1 MSSLP
6 DSRRLQQRF
15 TQHLRTGVRTTIPG
29 VAPDRLA
36 HYRHAIFHM
45 VKDTM
50 ESAYPVTCANI
61 PARKWDRMVRN
72 FFAHHACTS
81 NQVWKLPLEFYT
93 YAVENNWDEVY
104 DIPYLSDLLA
114 FEWAEIEVF
123 NMEDIAPA
131 AFTAAGSWLET
142 PLVLNPEYRLLSFKY
157 PVHREAKRARL
168 LKEQGAW
175 FVLLHR
181 EPVSG
186 HVQFT
191 GLSPW
196 LAFVTEQLAVGI
208 TVKDILEYAPQL
220 GITVTDTLE
229 NDTIAFLTDM
239 QRQQFVL
246 GFQP

>member
-1 MSSLP
+1 MNSLP
-6 DSRRLQQRF
+6 DSRQLQQRF
-15 TQHLRTGVRTTIPG
+15 TTHLRTGVRTTIPG

-61 PARKWDRMVRN
+61 PRRKWDHMVKI
-72 FFAHHACTS
+72 FFARHACTA
-81 NQVWKLPLEFYT
+81 NQVWKLPLEFYA

-123 NMEDIAPA
+123 NMEDAEPA
-131 AFTAAGSWLET
+131 AFVATGDWRET
-142 PLVLNPEYRLLSFKY
+142 PLVLNPEYRLLSFRY
-157 PVHREAKRARL
+157 PVHQEAKRRRL
-168 LKEQGAW
+168 LKQQGAW

-181 EPVSG
+181 EPGTG

-196 LAFVTEQLAVGI
+196 LAFVTEQLAAGI

-220 GITVTDTLE
+220 GITVTVELETDTV
-229 NDTIAFLTDM
+229 AFLRDM
-239 QRQQFVL
+239 HQRQFVL

>member
-6 DSRRLQQRF
+6 DTPQLQHRF
-15 TQHLRTGVRTTIPG
+15 TQHCRTGVRTTLPG
-29 VAPDRLA
+29 VAPDRLT
-36 HYRHAIFHM
+36 HYRRAIQHM

-50 ESAYPVTCANI
+50 ESAYPITCANI
-61 PARKWDRMVRN
+61 PVRKWEVMVRS
-72 FFAHHACTS
+72 FFARHACTS
-81 NQVWKLPLEFYT
+81 YQVWKLPLEFYT

-123 NMEDIAPA
+123 NMEDVAPA
-131 AFTAAGSWLET
+131 AFVATGHWLET

-157 PVHREAKRARL
+157 PVHREARRTRL
-168 LKEQGAW
+168 LKEKGAW

-181 EPVSG
+181 EPVTG
-186 HVQFT
+186 NVRFT
-191 GLSPW
+191 GVSPW
-196 LAFVTEQLAVGI
+196 LAFVIEQLAVGI

-220 GITVTDTLE
+220 GITVTDELEKDTL
-229 NDTIAFLTDM
+229 AFLTDM
-239 QRQQFVL
+239 QQQHFVF